1 MTKKKVIAIV
11 VTTLALTAGSIGVA
25 GAASKASQ
33 KISVTKSSATVAG
46 QAKGPKGGPLGA
58 DRAAMDALV
67 SATIGVDSATI
78 KSRLQAGESL
88 AQIAGTKKDAL
99 IAALGADET
108 KRIDAAVTAGTL
120 TAAQATELKANLVA
134 HVTEEVNAVGG
145 KGPFGKGPKGP
156 KGGPLGADRAAIETL
171 VSTTIG
177 VDTATIKSRL
187 QAGESLAQIAGAK
200 KDALIAALVAD
211 ETKRIDAAV
220 TAGTLT
226 AAQATEL
233 KANLVAHVTEEVNAV
248 GGKGPFGKG
257 PKGPKGDR
265 DGRGGHGHDHRG
277 PKGGGLGGATAPT
290 LPTPTATTGA

>member
-11 VTTLALTAGSIGVA
+11 VTTLALTAGSVGVA

-33 KISVTKSSATVAG
+33 KVSVTKFSSSVAG
-46 QAKGPKGGPLGA
+46 QAGAGPEQ
-58 DRAAMDALV
+58 AL
-67 SATIGVDSATI
+67 ATILKDLVTKGT
-78 KSRLQAGESL
+78 LTQA
-88 AQIAGTKKDAL
+88 Q
-99 IAALGADET
+99 AD
-108 KRIDAAVTAGTL
+108 AVTA
-120 TAAQATELKANLVA
+120 AAAAAKAA
-134 HVTEEVNAVGG
+134 HDANHPMGG
-145 KGPFGKGPKGP
+145 

-187 QAGESLAQIAGAK
+187 HAGESLAQIAGAK

-220 TAGTLT
+220 TAGKLT
-226 AAQATEL
+226 AAQATTL

-257 PKGPKGDR
+257 PKGGKGGHG
-265 DGRGGHGHDHRG
+265 GRGGHDHGG
-277 PKGGGLGGATAPT
+277 PLGGGMGGATAPT

>member
-46 QAKGPKGGPLGA
+46 QAGVGPLGA
-58 DRAAMDALV
+58 DRAAIETLV
-67 SATIGVDSATI
+67 STTIGVDSATI

-88 AQIAGTKKDAL
+88 AQIAGAKKDAL
-99 IAALGADET
+99 IAALVADET
-108 KRIDAAVTAGTL
+108 KRIDAAVTAGRL

-220 TAGTLT
+220 TAGRLT

-277 PKGGGLGGATAPT
+277 PKGGSMGGATAPT